1 MMKTRSLFNP
11 LCGASLFLI
20 LTASSFQTP
29 ANATSLS
36 IGADILARSVSM
48 KERDITIP
56 GIQYTDQR
64 IKAYLITDLSKDVEA
79 TVRVQSITP
88 WGLETS
94 TNVLATRYPNANG
107 TPWVQNAFV
116 RLPNIWKGRIIV
128 TAGRQPM
135 QWGDG
140 EILSDDDLGFNAVRA
155 QIKSPFQ
162 KIPFDTDF
170 FTAKVTEG
178 LRSAGGETDLTGA
191 LLGFDR
197 DLVRW
202 ELMSLWENSNTAQP
216 YEMGAD
222 TTAIVASNIKRQIMG
237 VRFKANLKDAYMKGA
252 YYIQRGSISRQKTSG
267 VPDLTLGG
275 AAYMFGLGGKSNTKY
290 LGRFGALAEIAVGD
304 GDDVNTPEKDEAFR
318 PSYSSRWSGLER
330 QGYGRYFAATF
341 SDAYSPSNSFAPVN
355 STNDGLPAGTSG
367 IQSVRFGVE
376 STPWAPVTFTFDYY
390 QYKAQKNLSGPKELG
405 TEFDYGFIYRYS
417 GLVTV
422 KGSMN
427 TFNPGEA
434 FPLLTRKTGN
444 ATNVEI
450 EVKF

>member
-1 MMKTRSLFNP
+1 
-11 LCGASLFLI
+11 
-20 LTASSFQTP
+20 
-29 ANATSLS
+29 
-36 IGADILARSVSM
+36 
-48 KERDITIP
+48 
-56 GIQYTDQR
+56 
-64 IKAYLITDLSKDVEA
+64 
-79 TVRVQSITP
+79 
-88 WGLETS
+88 
-94 TNVLATRYPNANG
+94 
-107 TPWVQNAFV
+107 
-116 RLPNIWKGRIIV
+116 LPNIWKGRIIV